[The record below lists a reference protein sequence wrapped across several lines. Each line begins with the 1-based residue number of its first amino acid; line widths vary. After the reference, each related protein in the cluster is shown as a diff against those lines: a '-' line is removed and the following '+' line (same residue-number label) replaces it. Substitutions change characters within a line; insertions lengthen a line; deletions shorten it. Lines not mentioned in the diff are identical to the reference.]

1 MDTNIIRGKIYEIR
15 GQKVM
20 LDFDLA
26 ELYGVETRVFN
37 QAVKRNAERFPE
49 DFMFRLT
56 EEEWERHGMQDAQ
69 VVDDHLPGN
78 SSQIVMS
85 SEAMKENTQAYDN
98 EQVEM
103 SSQIVMTLSAG
114 GTNSRKNRGKAYLPY
129 AFTEHGVSMLASVL
143 KSEKAVRMSI
153 AIVRAFIALKEF
165 VSKQNA
171 IDAQFQE
178 IRDRLMEHDVQLSS
192 IYDAIEN
199 LLDEKVNQKSW
210 EDRRRIGFK

>member
-1 MDTNIIRGKIYEIR
+1 MDANIIRGKIYEIR

-56 EEEWERHGMQDAQ
+56 ADEWERYGTQDAQ
-69 VVDDHLPGN
+69 IIDDQPDGN

-85 SEAMKENTQAYDN
+85 SAEVIQDAQISDN
-98 EQVEM
+98 ETIGM
-103 SSQIVMTLSAG
+103 SSQIVMTSEG

-129 AFTEHGVSMLASVL
+129 AFTEHGVTMLASVL

-153 AIVRAFIALKEF
+153 AIVRAFITLKEF

-210 EDRRRIGFK
+210 ENRARIGFK